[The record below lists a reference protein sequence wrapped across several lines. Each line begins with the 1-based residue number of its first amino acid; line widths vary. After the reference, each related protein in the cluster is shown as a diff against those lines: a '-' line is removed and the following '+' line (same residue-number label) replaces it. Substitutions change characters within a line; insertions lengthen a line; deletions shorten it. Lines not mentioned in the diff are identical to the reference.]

1 MHKDMISTSTKTN
14 THSHDAPL
22 TGLVCPL
29 RVQLR
34 EGGSETKL
42 NTDRVP
48 SSEALARRVLS
59 SLANDIA
66 RTMRQVKII
75 IYCTVKI

>member
-1 MHKDMISTSTKTN
+1 MSLPTQNVHTN
-14 THSHDAPL
+14 TPL

-48 SSEALARRVLS
+48 SREALARRVLS
-59 SLANDIA
+59 SLANDMA
-66 RTMRQVKII
+66 RTVIKISKSR
-75 IYCTVKI
+75 YVHTVKVH

>member
-1 MHKDMISTSTKTN
+1 M
-14 THSHDAPL
+14 

-34 EGGSETKL
+34 EGGSETRL

-48 SSEALARRVLS
+48 STEALARRVLS
-59 SLANDIA
+59 SLANDMA
-66 RTMRQVKII
+66 RTVKQA
-75 IYCTVKI
+75 TVKYIPLQYYNKGKAYVLASVCLSKM